1 MTRGRRDDRLP
12 RVRSGTP
19 APGGAA
25 APGAVGAPDAP
36 SSPLDPAALR
46 DALLDWFASN
56 GRSLPGRDDR
66 DPWHV
71 LVVEVMSQQTQIDR
85 SLAAAATFCAAFPT
99 PSALAA
105 ASPGEVLRAWA
116 GLGYNRRA
124 LALRAAARAM
134 VERHGGRVPDD
145 PASLLALPGVGPYT
159 ARAVAAR
166 AFGATVMPV
175 DVNVRRVLGRVLDDP
190 RPARVQALGDLLA
203 RSADGRP
210 GAIADALMDLAAGT
224 CRARE
229 PACTACPLSAWCG
242 WRASGA
248 TVAGRTEPGS
258 VPRGSALPGSGSRR
272 PALRAPGSPV
282 SGPAGALPFP
292 RTRRWLRGQLLRE
305 LREAPPGAWSTV
317 EGPRGTH
324 DHAAVRETI
333 ATLAREGFVELDE
346 VGRARLAED

>member
-1 MTRGRRDDRLP
+1 M
-12 RVRSGTP
+12 
-19 APGGAA
+19 
-25 APGAVGAPDAP
+25 
-36 SSPLDPAALR
+36 R
-46 DALLDWFASN
+46 DALLAWHASN

-105 ASPGEVLRAWA
+105 ATPAAVLRAWA

-124 LALRAAARAM
+124 LALRAAAQAIT
-134 VERHGGRVPDD
+134 ERHGGRVPGDLD
-145 PASLLALPGVGPYT
+145 SLVELPGVGPYT

-190 RPARVQALGDLLA
+190 APGRVQALGDLLA

-210 GAIADALMDLAAGT
+210 GTVADALMDLASGI
-224 CRARE
+224 CRARD
-229 PACTACPLSAWCG
+229 PGCSACPVSAWCR
-242 WRASGA
+242 WRTSRTAGAGHHARGSSPTGAVARPASRTASGTA
-248 TVAGRTEPGS
+248 
-258 VPRGSALPGSGSRR
+258 SGTASR
-272 PALRAPGSPV
+272 ARARHGA
-282 SGPAGALPFP
+282 GPAGALPFP

-305 LREAPPGAWSTV
+305 LRDAPPGAWSDV

-324 DHAAVRETI
+324 DPAAVRETI

-346 VGRARLAED
+346 SGRARLAEA